1 MLMYKSIMNYFAYYP
16 RIPDDAVWGF
26 RVSASGYTRFES
38 GLNYPPSNHPQDHHF
53 TWESGRVL
61 AALQVIGIREGAGV
75 IEWVGGRRAL
85 RAGDCMVIVPGVW
98 HRYRPDATGGWTED
112 WFELRGRVIDSLP
125 LDVFKRQPFT
135 HIPRDDPFWRRF
147 EEFHEVCRT
156 RSAGSP
162 DMAAGLARALFASV
176 RAAADTPAGGGAR
189 SSDTGFYDAARE
201 RLMAGEPVAVVARAI
216 GLSYPH
222 FYRRFKAVAGLSP
235 KEYQAQIRH
244 SRAEVLL
251 LTDRYS
257 IKEIASKLGFH
268 SAAHFSV
275 EFKKRAQKA
284 PAQWRCQPDS
294 TCADAYS

>member
-16 RIPDDAVWGF
+16 RIPDDSAWGF

-38 GLNYPPSNHPQDHHF
+38 GLNYPPSDHPQDHHF
-53 TWESGRVL
+53 TWKSGRVL

-75 IEWVGGRRAL
+75 IEWAGGRRAL
-85 RAGDCMVIVPGVW
+85 RAGDCMVIVPGLW
-98 HRYRPDATGGWTED
+98 HRYRPDASGGWTED
-112 WFELRGRVIDSLP
+112 WFELRGRVIDALP

-156 RSAGSP
+156 RPAGSH

-176 RAAADTPAGGGAR
+176 RAAADAPAGGGAR
-189 SSDTGFYDAARE
+189 RADTEFYEAARE
-201 RLMAGEPVAVVARAI
+201 RLMAGEPVAEVARTM

-222 FYRRFKAVAGLSP
+222 FYRRFKAVARLSP
-235 KEYQAQIRH
+235 KEYHAQIRH

-275 EFKKRAQKA
+275 EFKKRAKKA
-284 PAQWRCQPDS
+284 PAQWRSQPD
-294 TCADAYS
+294 TT